1 MLFGGCARVR
11 STEERYTRAA
21 AFNTR
26 PRLELLLRD
35 LVDAVPRLSR
45 RVLREALAPLQ
56 QDLRCQILR
65 PAQRRQLALRTTRQS
80 AARELAEGVKGA
92 RHLELRQELR
102 RVLELPP
109 LVALK
114 PLRVSAPAN
123 SLVNPAPLFQQRTVV
138 SHWATIRSWT
148 SAFVLSS
155 LRLRISYTETPIVL
169 PFTATTSTILVRN
182 LANHT
187 AHAWSELRK
196 RCLQRAWI

>member
-26 PRLELLLRD
+26 PRLKLLLRD

-56 QDLRCQILR
+56 QDLRRQILR
-65 PAQRRQLALRTTRQS
+65 SAQRRQLALRNNNSLISS
-80 AARELAEGVKGA
+80 ASKELGTGVP
-92 RHLELRQELR
+92 HLEPRQDLG
-102 RVLELPP
+102 RVVELPR
-109 LVALK
+109 LIALK

-169 PFTATTSTILVRN
+169 PFTATTSTIRVRN

-187 AHAWSELRK
+187 AHARSELRK
-196 RCLQRAWI
+196 RGLQRGWI